1 MNSIDVAHQMPRDLT
16 APPALPRALSGG
28 GRTAVR
34 VVLVVIATLAALGTL
49 GSFGVLATGVSSL
62 HVLTDTQPLPAG
74 VRSLTIDSGDG
85 PAIVRISTDVNATA
99 PRVDM
104 RMVTRR
110 ADAQLVVTNDAAG
123 SRVTLSDNGPGL
135 SPWKGHV
142 AVKVVLPPG
151 VARGL
156 SVTVNQRTG
165 AVATDADLDQLV
177 TNTDEGV
184 VILGGS
190 ARRVD
195 VNIRDGDIGTS
206 TPIAVTESFTAHT
219 ESGYISV
226 QFRVTPRTTEAVADG
241 DVTVGLPGPGPYR
254 VNAQSENPDR
264 ETTVRVPQTADPR
277 APMVTAHSKG
287 ANVTVTQLR

>member
-1 MNSIDVAHQMPRDLT
+1 MSSTDFAHQTPPDVS
-16 APPALPRALSGG
+16 APPVLSGG

-34 VVLVVIATLAALGTL
+34 AALVVIATLAALVTL
-49 GSFGVLATGVSSL
+49 GSLGVLASGLSSL

-85 PAIVRISTDVNATA
+85 PAIVRITTDVNATE
-99 PRVDM
+99 PRVDL
-104 RMVTRR
+104 RMVTRLD
-110 ADAQLVVTNDAAG
+110 DAQLMVTNDAAG
-123 SRVTLSDNGPGL
+123 SRVTLSDSAPGL

-142 AVKVVLPPG
+142 AVTVILPPG

-165 AVATDADLDQLV
+165 GVATDADLDQLV
-177 TNTDEGV
+177 TNTDDGV
-184 VILGGS
+184 ITLGGS

-195 VNIRDGDIGTS
+195 VNIREGDISTS
-206 TPIAVTESFTAHT
+206 TPIAVTESFRANAK
-219 ESGYISV
+219 SGDISV
-226 QFRVTPRTTEAVADG
+226 EFRAAPRTTEAVADG

-254 VNAQSENPDR
+254 VNAESEGPDR
-264 ETTVRVPQTADPR
+264 LTTVSVPQTSDPR